1 MRDKAPILVTG
12 AHRTGTTWVGKMLT
26 ASGQAAYI
34 SEPLNVLHRPGVLR
48 VPTSHWY
55 TYICND
61 NEQAYLQPIQE
72 MLGFRYHGL
81 AEIKS
86 SVGEI
91 IMVKVTM
98 YCTEVCPYCVRA
110 EQLLKKRGVTEIE
123 KIRIDLLPE
132 QRDIMVAKT
141 GRRTVPQIY
150 IGEHHVGG
158 FDDMAELDSQ
168 GGLVP
173 LLQG

>member
-1 MRDKAPILVTG
+1 
-12 AHRTGTTWVGKMLT
+12 
-26 ASGQAAYI
+26 
-34 SEPLNVLHRPGVLR
+34 
-48 VPTSHWY
+48 
-55 TYICND
+55 
-61 NEQAYLQPIQE
+61 
-72 MLGFRYHGL
+72 
-81 AEIKS
+81 
-86 SVGEI
+86 
-91 IMVKVTM
+91 MVKVTM

-110 EQLLKKRGVTEIE
+110 EHLLKKRGVTEIE

-168 GGLVP
+168 GGLIP
-173 LLQG
+173 LLNG

>member
-1 MRDKAPILVTG
+1 M
-12 AHRTGTTWVGKMLT
+12 
-26 ASGQAAYI
+26 
-34 SEPLNVLHRPGVLR
+34 
-48 VPTSHWY
+48 
-55 TYICND
+55 
-61 NEQAYLQPIQE
+61 
-72 MLGFRYHGL
+72 
-81 AEIKS
+81 
-86 SVGEI
+86 
-91 IMVKVTM
+91 MVKVTM

-110 EQLLKKRGVTEIE
+110 ESLLKKRGVTEIE

-150 IGEHHVGG
+150 IGERHVGG

-173 LLQG
+173 LLNG

>member
-1 MRDKAPILVTG
+1 MA
-12 AHRTGTTWVGKMLT
+12 
-26 ASGQAAYI
+26 
-34 SEPLNVLHRPGVLR
+34 
-48 VPTSHWY
+48 
-55 TYICND
+55 
-61 NEQAYLQPIQE
+61 
-72 MLGFRYHGL
+72 
-81 AEIKS
+81 
-86 SVGEI
+86 
-91 IMVKVTM
+91 KVTM

-168 GGLVP
+168 GGLIP

>member
-1 MRDKAPILVTG
+1 MAK
-12 AHRTGTTWVGKMLT
+12 
-26 ASGQAAYI
+26 
-34 SEPLNVLHRPGVLR
+34 VL
-48 VPTSHWY
+48 
-55 TYICND
+55 
-61 NEQAYLQPIQE
+61 
-72 MLGFRYHGL
+72 
-81 AEIKS
+81 
-86 SVGEI
+86 
-91 IMVKVTM
+91 M

-168 GGLVP
+168 GGLIP
-173 LLQG
+173 LLNA